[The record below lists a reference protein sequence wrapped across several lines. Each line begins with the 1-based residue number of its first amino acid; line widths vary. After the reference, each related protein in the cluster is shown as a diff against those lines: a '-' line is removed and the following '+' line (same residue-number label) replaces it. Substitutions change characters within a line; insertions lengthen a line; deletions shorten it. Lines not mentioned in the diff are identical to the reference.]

1 MDTDPNT
8 SHLTVGTVTWSGT
21 ASQITSLNLN
31 FGMPLVA
38 STANNPGNYALYSV
52 ATGGGVSPSGITLSP
67 SYDPSTFVVTLSP
80 SQPLAANQFYQLVVN
95 GTAPNGIQTLSGTML
110 AGNGTTPGTNYVVSL
125 ATGTSLKY
133 TTAVGDLVSI
143 SIRGGGYLNDLID
156 ANGRGIQLQVVGEV
170 PHHTV
175 LTGTVK
181 KGPHGTGLAYLGYT
195 IYGLGNFGD
204 VSVKMYSPPFQ
215 VDIVP
220 APDRDLGCTVRKGV
234 GPAQSKCPSCREGG
248 LVYDHKPRFCAFGP
262 RGCARAPAVLLV
274 PPVSPVAVGL
284 TLPCAPGDHHDHRE
298 HACCS

>member
-1 MDTDPNT
+1 M
-8 SHLTVGTVTWSGT
+8 
-21 ASQITSLNLN
+21 
-31 FGMPLVA
+31 A

-52 ATGGGVSPSGITLSP
+52 ATGGALSPSGIMLSP
-67 SYDPSTFVVTLSP
+67 SYDPSTFVVTLTP
-80 SQPLAANQFYQLVVN
+80 SQPLAPNRFYQLVVN
-95 GTAPNGIQTLSGTML
+95 GTAPDGIQTISGAML

-143 SIRGGGYLNDLID
+143 SIRGGGYLNDVID
-156 ANGRGIQLQVVGEV
+156 ANGQGIQLQVVGEV

-181 KGPHGTGLAYLGYT
+181 KGPHGTGRAYLGYT

-215 VDIVP
+215 VDKYP
-220 APDRDLGCTVRKGV
+220 LPTATSGAEVRKGV

-248 LVYDHKPRFCAFGP
+248 LVHDHKPRFCTFGP
-262 RGCARAPAVLLV
+262 RGCARHAAVLLV
-274 PPVSPVAVGL
+274 SPVSPVAVGL
-284 TLPCAPGDHHDHRE
+284 TPPCAPGDYHDHRE